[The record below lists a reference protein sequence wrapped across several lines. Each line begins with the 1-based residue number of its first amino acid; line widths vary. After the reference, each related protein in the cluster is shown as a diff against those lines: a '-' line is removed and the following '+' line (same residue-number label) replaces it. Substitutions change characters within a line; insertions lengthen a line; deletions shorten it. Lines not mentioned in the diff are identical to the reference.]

1 MSPKGRGVVGVSD
14 TGVGVWGQLK
24 QGRAIVGAVDEEG
37 TGVWAETKKGRA
49 LVAAVNG
56 NEESTAV
63 WAETKKGRSIVGL
76 ATNEGVGVWAAT
88 RKGRALVAVVDGD
101 EESTAVWAE
110 TKKGRSVVGL
120 ATNEGVGVWAET
132 RKGRALV
139 AVVDGDEESTAVWA
153 ETKRGQAVVGIVGG
167 HGDAIAGTAND
178 SGSNGIF
185 GRNNATSRAPAG
197 GPPVGNGVFG
207 YTEVPNASGV
217 VGAVAG
223 GNTEGAGVCG
233 IGPVAGRFF
242 GDVVVTG
249 DVVVNGDVKLVG
261 ADLAE
266 HFATADSV
274 SVEPGTVMVIDGVD
288 RVRVSESAYD
298 RRVAG
303 VVSGAGEYRP
313 GVVLDHQGEAAG
325 RQALALVG
333 KVYCKADASFGA
345 IEAGDLL
352 TTSPT
357 PGHAMKAD
365 DAARSFGAVLGKAMA
380 PLADGTG
387 LLPILVTLH

>member
-1 MSPKGRGVVGVSD
+1 M
-14 TGVGVWGQLK
+14 WGQLK
-24 QGRAIVGAVDEEG
+24 QGRAIVGAVDVEG

-56 NEESTAV
+56 DEESTAV
-63 WAETKKGRSIVGL
+63 WAETKNGRSVVGL

-110 TKKGRSVVGL
+110 TK
-120 ATNEGVGVWAET
+120 
-132 RKGRALV
+132 
-139 AVVDGDEESTAVWA
+139 
-153 ETKRGQAVVGIVGG
+153 RGQAVVGLVSG
-167 HGDAIAGTAND
+167 HGDAIDGTAND
-178 SGSNGIF
+178 STSNGIF
-185 GRNNATSRAPAG
+185 GRNNATSRAPAD

-217 VGAVAG
+217 VGAVAA

-266 HFATADSV
+266 HFTTADQV

-303 VVSGAGEYRP
+303 VVSGAGDYRP